1 MYRSGRAKSKRAIF
15 VRHPSADCLAG
26 NNWCGKA
33 FKMAFPQNKFGT
45 VKSFDF
51 VIQGS
56 RKRLKIGNVRVGFHP
71 GRRIVTP
78 LHAMRKL
85 AAMCCHREQ
94 QRIDLITGQ
103 TGLRQVDPV
112 VDIGMPHLLR

>member
-1 MYRSGRAKSKRAIF
+1 
-15 VRHPSADCLAG
+15 
-26 NNWCGKA
+26 
-33 FKMAFPQNKFGT
+33 MALPHNKLGA
-45 VKSFDF
+45 VKSFDR
-51 VIQGS
+51 VVQGS

-71 GRRIVTP
+71 CRRIVAA

-112 VDIGMPHLLR
+112 INIGVPHLLG

>member
-1 MYRSGRAKSKRAIF
+1 MYRSCRTKSKRTTPI
-15 VRHPSADCLAG
+15 RHPSADCLAG
-26 NNWCGKA
+26 NDWCGKA
-33 FKMAFPQNKFGT
+33 FKMALPHNKFGAGQR
-45 VKSFDF
+45 VDR

-56 RKRLKIGNVRVGFHP
+56 RERLKIGNVGVDFHP
-71 GRRIVTP
+71 CRRIVAA

-112 VDIGMPHLLR
+112 IDIAVPHLLG

>member
-1 MYRSGRAKSKRAIF
+1 MYRSYREKSKRATP
-15 VRHPSADCLAG
+15 VRYPSADCLAG

-33 FKMAFPQNKFGT
+33 FKMALPHNKFGAAQR
-45 VKSFDF
+45 VDR

-56 RKRLKIGNVRVGFHP
+56 RKRLEMGDARVDFHP
-71 GRRIVTP
+71 RRRIVAA

-112 VDIGMPHLLR
+112 VDIGVPHLLG

>member
-1 MYRSGRAKSKRAIF
+1 
-15 VRHPSADCLAG
+15 
-26 NNWCGKA
+26 
-33 FKMAFPQNKFGT
+33 MALPHNKFGAGQR
-45 VKSFDF
+45 VDR

-71 GRRIVTP
+71 GRRIVIP
-78 LHAMRKL
+78 LHAMRWL

-94 QRIDLITGQ
+94 QRIDLIAGQ

-112 VDIGMPHLLR
+112 VDIGVPHLLG